1 MTSRESRLRIVA
13 FAGASNWPIWIGLK
27 KELFAR
33 ERLDVTLEITP
44 NSKQMAM
51 DVHEGKYNIALTAI
65 DNVVAYVEGQ
75 GEVQLTGPVDFVAF
89 MGVDDGMLSLMA
101 AKGTGSIGDLRGKD
115 IAVDAMTTGFAFV
128 LREVLLKSNIGLDDV
143 TFVAVGGGAQRLAA
157 LRDGKQTATLLN
169 APLDLIAEGAGAVR
183 LVDTRGLIGAYQ
195 GISGMARKNWLA
207 QNRDVAKSFIRGF
220 QASVAWLTDRA
231 NKAEAIEILREHV
244 QGTSSDLAEAIYA
257 RLTDPKRGIRRDVS
271 IDPDG
276 LATVLRLRSKHS
288 MAGKT
293 LDDPAR
299 YLDATLRGEALAG

>member
-27 KELFAR
+27 KALFAR
-33 ERLDVTLEITP
+33 EHLGVTLEITP

-51 DVHEGKYNIALTAI
+51 DVHEGKYDIALTAI

-101 AKGTGSIGDLRGKD
+101 VKGTGSIGDLRGKD

-157 LRDGKQTATLLN
+157 LREGKQTATLLN

-195 GISGMARKNWLA
+195 GISGMARRNWLV

-293 LDDPAR
+293 LDDPPR
-299 YLDATLRGEALAG
+299 YLDETLRGEALAG